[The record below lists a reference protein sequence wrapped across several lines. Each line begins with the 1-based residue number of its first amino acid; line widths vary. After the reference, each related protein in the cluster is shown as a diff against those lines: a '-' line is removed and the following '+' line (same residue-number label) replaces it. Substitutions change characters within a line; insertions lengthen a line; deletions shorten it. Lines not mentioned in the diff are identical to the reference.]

1 MLRSRCI
8 CSTRH
13 FEQGFIGVK
22 CVAAHDRYAED
33 GDRSLRR
40 SKMNMSLANELQTT
54 RTASNWFIRCG
65 SPETGI
71 AQAIRVPIGRFQVG
85 RRTDLNLCLA
95 HPSVSKLHAEF
106 IAADAALFVRDL
118 GSRNGTFVNG
128 QRICEDTPIA
138 ERDVVQFAEVEF
150 VVGRNAVGRSSVDRA
165 TQTMIDTHSDWHET
179 LTLFH
184 RLMSE
189 RSVIPYFQPIVRMTD
204 GRHVG
209 YELLARSAITG
220 LMMPHQMFGA
230 AERIG
235 LAASLSVLCRENG
248 VEIARKLA
256 NPGLLFVNTHPSE
269 RPHAGLLESLAHL
282 RTLAPNLGLV
292 VELHEGAVTS
302 PREITAFR
310 KELSELGIQLAYDDF
325 GAGQARL
332 LELAEAAPDFLKF
345 DLSLIRN
352 IHMAPQRQQ
361 MVAGFVRIV
370 RDLGIQPLAEG
381 IETAGE
387 AEVCREIGFSMAQGY
402 FYGKPVPA
410 H

>member
-1 MLRSRCI
+1 
-8 CSTRH
+8 
-13 FEQGFIGVK
+13 
-22 CVAAHDRYAED
+22 
-33 GDRSLRR
+33 
-40 SKMNMSLANELQTT
+40 MSMTSEFQTT
-54 RTASNWFIRCG
+54 KSTSHWFIQ
-65 SPETGI
+65 SDSSDIGI
-71 AQAIRVPIGRFQVG
+71 AQTIRVPIGRFQVG
-85 RRTDLNLCLA
+85 RGADLNLCLA

-106 IAADAALFVRDL
+106 IAAEAALFVRDL
-118 GSRNGTFVNG
+118 GSKNGTFVNG
-128 QRICEDTPIA
+128 ERISEDTPIG

-150 VVGRNAVGRSSVDRA
+150 VVGRNLVGRAAVEQ
-165 TQTMIDTHSDWHET
+165 THTMIDTHSDWHET
-179 LTLFH
+179 LTTFH
-184 RLMSE
+184 RLMAE

-209 YELLARSAITG
+209 YELLARSAISG
-220 LMMPHQMFGA
+220 LKMPHEMFGA

-269 RPHAGLLESLAHL
+269 RPHTGLLESLAHL

-292 VELHEGAVTS
+292 VELHEGAVTC
-302 PREITAFR
+302 PREIADFR
-310 KELSELGIQLAYDDF
+310 KELSDLQIQLAYDDF

-332 LELAEAAPDFLKF
+332 LELAEVPPDYLKF
-345 DLSLIRN
+345 DLALIRD
-352 IHMAPQRQQ
+352 IHKVPQRQQ

-381 IETAGE
+381 IENAAE
-387 AEVCREIGFSMAQGY
+387 AEVCRSIGFSLAQGY